1 MPPTPIVLTFEALMT
16 RSMDSLKL
24 LLLEK
29 NQTIVL
35 LERLVPS
42 DDNKYSELKEEIV
55 LIRKAI
61 RLKEDQSD

>member
-1 MPPTPIVLTFEALMT
+1 MS

-29 NQTIVL
+29 TQTMQL
-35 LERLVPS
+35 LERI
-42 DDNKYSELKEEIV
+42 DNGDSAYNDIREEID

>member
-1 MPPTPIVLTFEALMT
+1 
-16 RSMDSLKL
+16 MDSLKL

-29 NQTIVL
+29 NQTIGL
-35 LERLVPS
+35 LERLVPP

>member
-1 MPPTPIVLTFEALMT
+1 MLTFEALMT

-29 NQTIVL
+29 NQTIGL
-35 LERLVPS
+35 LERLVPP